1 MKMATL
7 KKGTSR
13 LTPTGMVDK
22 ARLVEKR
29 MADNAAF
36 PTPIPTLTSIADA
49 RVALEVAITAAMDG
63 GRTATA
69 IRRHRFKELKQLLD
83 QLAGYV
89 SSVAEGN
96 ELAIL
101 SSGFEVRRNG
111 PPAAEPSAPKGLAA
125 TLSVHPGKAEL
136 SWEPVKEA
144 ATYHVQVNRISPDEA
159 SAWELIAVTT
169 RSRSSIT
176 GLASAKVHWFR
187 VAAIGTKGMGPWSD
201 VAHTLIR

>member
-1 MKMATL
+1 MATL

-13 LTPTGMVDK
+13 LTPTEMVDK
-22 ARLVEKR
+22 ARLVEQR
-29 MADNAAF
+29 MDGNAAF
-36 PTPIPTLTSIADA
+36 PNPTPSLTAIATA
-49 RVALEVAITAAMDG
+49 REALEAAITAAMDG

-89 SSVAEGN
+89 SSIAEGN

-101 SSGFEVRRNG
+101 SCGFEVRRNG
-111 PPAAEPSAPKGLAA
+111 PPAAEPAPPKGLEAS
-125 TLSVHPGKAEL
+125 LSAHPGRAEL
-136 SWEPVKEA
+136 SWQPVKEA
-144 ATYHVQVNRISPDEA
+144 LTYHVQVNRVSPDDA
-159 SAWELIAVTT
+159 SAWELVGVTT
-169 RSRSSIT
+169 RSRTSLS
-176 GLASAKVHWFR
+176 GLASARVHWFR